1 MTNHAELDYL
11 KNLDWF
17 KAEASSGSSGCLEVA
32 FTSDGRVAHRD
43 NEDLSSPPFDVS
55 EHVWTCIL
63 NGAASGEFDIMALS
77 SSSEGT
83 CR

>member
-17 KAEASSGSSGCLEVA
+17 
-32 FTSDGRVAHRD
+32 SDGRVAHRD

-63 NGAASGEFDIMALS
+63 NGAASGEFDIR
-77 SSSEGT
+77 T
-83 CR
+83 R